1 MAGRYRCR
9 AMAVAAEPKPLRAPL
24 FGGRDDATVR
34 VRPLL
39 SAEIMAPDAFFDRP
53 RGKLAL
59 ARVFLGRRSGWTPV
73 PVPAFLVDHPG
84 AGPILVD
91 CGLHASVPGD
101 PRDNLG
107 RLGAALYDI
116 RMEPEQ
122 AVPAQLEAL
131 GVDPL
136 GVKVVVMTH
145 LHYDHASG
153 VSQFP
158 EATFVVSRD
167 EWRAATTEG
176 ARAGYRTR
184 QFDYAFDWR
193 TIDYDDPEIDS
204 FASFGRSFD
213 LFGDG
218 AVRLVSTPGHST
230 GHQSVVLRL
239 GGGRELL
246 LCGDAVLRRRAIDAG
261 ETPLLLA
268 DEHRYRRSVGE
279 IRRYLDQTP
288 EAIAI
293 CGHDPEGFKELREV
307 YS

>member
-1 MAGRYRCR
+1 MT
-9 AMAVAAEPKPLRAPL
+9 VAAEPKPLRAPL
-24 FGGRDDATVR
+24 FGGRDGATVR

-39 SAEIMAPDAFFDRP
+39 SAEILAPPAYFDRP
-53 RGKLAL
+53 RSPLGL
-59 ARVFLGRRSGWTPV
+59 ARAALSRRSGWTPL
-73 PVPAFLVDHPG
+73 PIPAFLVDHPG

-91 CGLHASVPGD
+91 CGLHASVPSD
-101 PRDNLG
+101 PRANLG
-107 RLGAALYDI
+107 RLAAAIYDI
-116 RMEPEQ
+116 RMRPEQ
-122 AVPAQLEAL
+122 AIPAQLEAL

-145 LHYDHASG
+145 LHVDHASG
-153 VSQFP
+153 ISQFP
-158 EATFVVSRD
+158 EATFVVSAQ

-193 TIDYDDPEIDS
+193 TVDYDDPAIDS

-218 AVRLVSTPGHST
+218 SVRLVSTPGHST
-230 GHQSVVLRL
+230 GHQSLVLRL

-246 LCGDAVLRRRAIDAG
+246 LCGDAALRREALERD
-261 ETPLLLA
+261 ERPLLIA
-268 DEHRYRRSVGE
+268 DEHRYRRSLGE
-279 IRRYLDQTP
+279 IRRYVEQTP
-288 EAIAI
+288 DAVVV
-293 CGHDPEGFKELREV
+293 CGHDPDGFRALREV